1 VRNRPQIQPAAV
13 HMKVIVYGLNGTM
26 ANGVTEYVSSREIR
40 FTLEDTLPARVGEY
54 VTAFI
59 SLPPEITGGRQVS
72 VRVNGQVRRVR
83 YVSSFG
89 VDLLHFTV
97 SVRSCDFMRKDNL
110 PERVPA
116 TDQHLKF
123 FVAFPS

>member
-13 HMKVIVYGLNGTM
+13 HMKLIVYGPNGTM
-26 ANGVTEYVSSREIR
+26 ANGLTDYVSSREIR

-59 SLPPEITGGRQVS
+59 SLPLEITGGHQVS
-72 VRVNGQVRRVR
+72 VRINGQVRRVR
-83 YVSSFG
+83 YVASFG

-97 SVRSCDFMRKDNL
+97 SVRNYDLMRRDNL
-110 PERVPA
+110 PERVPE
-116 TDQHLKF
+116 TNQHLKF